1 MASKA
6 APTCNHVKSNGRFCG
21 SPALAN
27 DAYCYYHRSSR
38 ERTKRQL
45 RHARR
50 HKPLQLPLLEDRES
64 IQIAIGDVLNAI
76 LADRIDTR
84 KAGLLL
90 YGLQTAASNA
100 RDLDLELTSFDEQI
114 AEYTEIEQDSLQE
127 EIDQEI
133 AQEAQPEAADVRVP
147 HPSQREGGPGD
158 CPSPEATS
166 DVAPAAQVAPAKPA
180 AMSRKSKSALP
191 KKKPAARVSNKQ
203 LWDVVGAAARQN
215 AKAAANEVR
224 KQIEKDA

>member
-45 RHARR
+45 RHARQS
-50 HKPLQLPLLEDRES
+50 KPLQLPLLEDRES
-64 IQIAIGDVLNAI
+64 IQVAIGDVLNAI

-100 RDLDLELTSFDEQI
+100 RDLDFELSQYEEQI

-133 AQEAQPEAADVRVP
+133 AQEAQPEAADV
-147 HPSQREGGPGD
+147 PGD

-166 DVAPAAQVAPAKPA
+166 DVAPAAQVVPAKPA
-180 AMSRKSKSALP
+180 AKSRKSKSALP

-215 AKAAANEVR
+215 AQAAANEVR

>member
-45 RHARR
+45 RHARQS
-50 HKPLQLPLLEDRES
+50 KPLQLPLLEDRES

-100 RDLDLELTSFDEQI
+100 RDLDLELSQYEEQI

-133 AQEAQPEAADVRVP
+133 AQEAQPEAA
-147 HPSQREGGPGD
+147 
-158 CPSPEATS
+158 
-166 DVAPAAQVAPAKPA
+166 PAKPA
-180 AMSRKSKSALP
+180 AAAKKPKSALP
-191 KKKPAARVSNKQ
+191 RKKPAARVGQKQ

-215 AKAAANEVR
+215 AQAAADEVR
-224 KQIEKDA
+224 KQLEKNA

>member
-38 ERTKRQL
+38 ERTKRQV
-45 RHARR
+45 RHARQ

-64 IQIAIGDVLNAI
+64 IQVAIGDVLNAI

-100 RDLDLELTSFDEQI
+100 RDLDFEVSSFDEQLE
-114 AEYTEIEQDSLQE
+114 EYTEIEEQSLQE

-133 AQEAQPEAADVRVP
+133 AQEAQPEAA
-147 HPSQREGGPGD
+147 S
-158 CPSPEATS
+158 
-166 DVAPAAQVAPAKPA
+166 AKPA
-180 AMSRKSKSALP
+180 ASAKRPKSALP
-191 KKKPAARVSNKQ
+191 KKKPAARVSHKQ

-215 AKAAANEVR
+215 AQAAANEVR
-224 KQIEKDA
+224 KQLEKNA

>member
-27 DAYCYYHRSSR
+27 DDYCYYHRSSR

-50 HKPLQLPLLEDRES
+50 QKPLQLPLLEDRES
-64 IQIAIGDVLNAI
+64 IQIAIGEVLNAI

-100 RDLDLELTSFDEQI
+100 RDLDFEVTQFDEQLD
-114 AEYTEIEQDSLQE
+114 EYTEIEQDSLQQ

-133 AQEAQPEAADVRVP
+133 AQEAQPEAAP
-147 HPSQREGGPGD
+147 
-158 CPSPEATS
+158 AT
-166 DVAPAAQVAPAKPA
+166 PASAAKSARP
-180 AMSRKSKSALP
+180 KSALP
-191 KKKPAARVSNKQ
+191 KKKPAARVGRKQ

-215 AKAAANEVR
+215 LQAAADEVR
-224 KQIEKDA
+224 KQLEKNA

>member
-45 RHARR
+45 RHARQS
-50 HKPLQLPLLEDRES
+50 KPLQLPLLEDRES
-64 IQIAIGDVLNAI
+64 IQVAIGDVLNAI

-100 RDLDLELTSFDEQI
+100 RDLDFELSQYEEQI

-133 AQEAQPEAADVRVP
+133 AQEAQPEAAP
-147 HPSQREGGPGD
+147 
-158 CPSPEATS
+158 ATL
-166 DVAPAAQVAPAKPA
+166 AAKRP
-180 AMSRKSKSALP
+180 KSALP
-191 KKKPAARVSNKQ
+191 KKKPAARVGQKQ

-215 AKAAANEVR
+215 AKAAADEVR
-224 KQIEKDA
+224 KQLENNA